1 MCETG
6 LMGNGTPHLS
16 EDGSSQGSG
25 PRGQAAPTP
34 KQGVSGLASTPRHG
48 DHNMHVLI
56 PCLQG
61 LPRTWRCV
69 CQVSVSSISEHA

>member
-1 MCETG
+1 MRQACWETG
-6 LMGNGTPHLS
+6 LHILVKMALVMA
-16 EDGSSQGSG
+16 EDREDRLLLPQ
-25 PRGQAAPTP
+25 

-61 LPRTWRCV
+61 LPRTWQCV
-69 CQVSVSSISEHA
+69 CQVSEFYQ